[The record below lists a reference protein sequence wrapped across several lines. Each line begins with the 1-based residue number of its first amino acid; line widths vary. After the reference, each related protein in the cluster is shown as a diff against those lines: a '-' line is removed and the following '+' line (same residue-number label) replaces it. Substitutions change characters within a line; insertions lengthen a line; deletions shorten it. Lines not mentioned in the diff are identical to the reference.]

1 MIFFLK
7 FIPIY
12 VHLRVIRD
20 FVITVT
26 IMPKIDTTLT
36 RFSKDLAKSVLWSN
50 PHKMKIVQSRAK
62 LYETVDN
69 VQKKKR
75 NQGKIRREKMD

>member
-1 MIFFLK
+1 
-7 FIPIY
+7 
-12 VHLRVIRD
+12 
-20 FVITVT
+20 
-26 IMPKIDTTLT
+26 MPKIDTTLT

-69 VQKKKR
+69 VKKK
-75 NQGKIRREKMD
+75 NAIKGK